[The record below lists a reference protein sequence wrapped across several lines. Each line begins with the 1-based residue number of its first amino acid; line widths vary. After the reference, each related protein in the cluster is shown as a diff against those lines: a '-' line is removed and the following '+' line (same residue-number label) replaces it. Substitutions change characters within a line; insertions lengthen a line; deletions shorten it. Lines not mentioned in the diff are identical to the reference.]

1 MRFFIFFLLNILPL
15 ALCYKTCNV
24 LTLGGG
30 GSFGA
35 VEVGI
40 LKDMLDKNI
49 ITGEFDVIAGI
60 SAGGLNAAYLSY
72 GENIKDNI
80 NSLEDLYTKFTTKNV
95 YKSNCLFRVLKDWS
109 IFNSKPL
116 EDTIKKIL
124 KNKEYNKNNPITLI
138 GSTNLN
144 TQKLDI
150 FRYDK
155 LSKRDQVDVL
165 MATSAI
171 PILFKPRKINNCL
184 YVDGGTIE
192 NEILYQVLDAYPAD
206 YYNFTFVCATNK
218 EHMNMKIS
226 NIKEYLKSIS
236 GLIVNNYVYDIA
248 KIKNSYFECKKG
260 KINIC
265 YPTDP
270 ELMKYSFLD
279 FDKGNEII
287 NIAKKN
293 YKIETINFC

>member
-1 MRFFIFFLLNILPL
+1 MRFLIFLLNILPL

-218 EHMNMKIS
+218 EHLNMKIS